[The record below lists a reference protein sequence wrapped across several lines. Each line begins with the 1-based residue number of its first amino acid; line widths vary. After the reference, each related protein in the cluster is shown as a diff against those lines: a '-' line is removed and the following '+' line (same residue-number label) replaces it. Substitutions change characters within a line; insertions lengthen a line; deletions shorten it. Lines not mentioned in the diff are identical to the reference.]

1 MKINLLRILIFFF
14 IISSCNQKKLI
25 DKFLDFDENGWN
37 SEFSCTYHFLT
48 EDIDHN
54 TNISFRIRYNID
66 YPYQNFYYSYHI
78 LDSLDTI
85 AKNELNEIILFD
97 EKNGKPIGNGISN
110 TFILEE
116 KIVENLFLKKN
127 SSFSIYIYQMMREE
141 NLLGIKSI
149 GVLVEKN

>member
-37 SEFSCTYHFLT
+37 SEFSCTYHFST

-54 TNISFRIRYNID
+54 TNISFRIRYNIN

-116 KIVENLFLKKN
+116 KIVENLFLKKK